1 MKFKVVPLQLKDTF
15 RSQLNP
21 LRGLTPTLVVT
32 YLEQGQRGIY
42 PDLQWLYRFIE
53 KRDATLRACK
63 RKLLGRLN
71 GFEWGIKIIDELP
84 AGKDAIAEEQKQF
97 LRQSYERI
105 DNLKEAIKHLGLAE
119 FRGYAHLEPH
129 WRKDGESYEMH
140 HLEPVPQW
148 HWVKDGL
155 YGDWK
160 FVEDATASDLH
171 GDPIDPASFVIREID
186 DPVNEIALVSF
197 VRKQLSQKDW
207 DGFIENFGI
216 PYTFIILPENVGEDD
231 KAEYDTVVQSM
242 IADSRGVLPAG
253 SDIKTADVKTAGDP
267 FKKHLDYQDDQIV
280 LSVTGSLLTM
290 LAKSGSGTLAGNAHE
305 ETFDSIGK
313 ALAKSIAETLQEQID
328 KRLIAERWP
337 NEEVYAYFDFETEDE
352 EEVGEIIDHAS
363 KLHSAGYSME
373 AEELSERTGYTIS
386 VRGPDAPN
394 NVRPAGGGETNPPP
408 PVTNRAKSTQT
419 VNNRENYLYTGQPN
433 GFQETARDQNARALA
448 DALAPFRRIVEE
460 VAASAKTWPPN
471 ATDIAADIERQWA
484 DLLANPETITP
495 YGDTLTG
502 ILTSAMVNGAERGNA
517 QIRDLKGGSLE
528 KAVSIPIETKNANAE
543 N

>member
-1 MKFKVVPLQLKDTF
+1 MKYKILPLQLKDTF

-21 LRGLTPTLVVT
+21 LRGLTPSLVVT
-32 YLEQGQRGIY
+32 HLEQGQRGIY

-63 RKLLGRLN
+63 RKLLGRLG
-71 GFEWGIKIIDELP
+71 GFEWSIKIIDQLP
-84 AGKDAIAEEQKQF
+84 AGKDSIAEEQKEF

-129 WRKDGESYEMH
+129 WRKDGDRDEIH

-160 FVEDATASDLH
+160 FVEDATASDLR
-171 GDPIDPASFVIREID
+171 GEAIDPTSFLIREID
-186 DPVNEIALVSF
+186 DPVNEIALVAF

-216 PYTFIILPENVGEDD
+216 PYTFIVLPENVGEDD
-231 KAEYDTVVQSM
+231 KDEYETVVQSM
-242 IADSRGVLPAG
+242 IADSRGVLPFG
-253 SDIKTADVKTAGDP
+253 SKIETADVKTAGDP

-305 ETFDSIGK
+305 ETFDAIGK
-313 ALAKSIAETLQEQID
+313 ALAKAIAETFQEQFD
-328 KRLIAERWP
+328 KRLLAERYP
-337 NEEVYAYFDFETEDE
+337 NEEIYAYFDFETEDE

-363 KLHSAGYSME
+363 KLHTAGYSME

-394 NVRPAGGGETNPPP
+394 NVRPTGGGATLSPPS
-408 PVTNRAKSTQT
+408 VTNRATRTQT
-419 VNNRENYLYTGQPN
+419 ITNRENYLYTGQPN

-448 DALAPFRRIVEE
+448 DALSPFRRIVEE
-460 VAASAKTWPPN
+460 VAASAKTWPPE
-471 ATDIAADIERQWA
+471 ATDIAAEIERQWA
-484 DLLANPETITP
+484 DLLADPDTITG
-495 YGDTLTG
+495 YGDTLEG
-502 ILTSAMVNGAERGNA
+502 IITSAMVNGAERGNA
-517 QIRDLKGGSLE
+517 QIRDLRGVSQE
-528 KAVSIPIETKNANAE
+528 KAVNIPIETEKPNATI
-543 N
+543 